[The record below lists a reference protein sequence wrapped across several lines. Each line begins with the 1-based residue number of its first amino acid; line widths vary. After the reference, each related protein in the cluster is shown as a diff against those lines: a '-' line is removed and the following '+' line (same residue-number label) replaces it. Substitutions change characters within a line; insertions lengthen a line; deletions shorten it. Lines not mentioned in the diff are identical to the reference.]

1 MNAYMRGTLLAFLGK
16 YTVLSISLGLLACV
30 IDKLSFNLK
39 NEITVELIEENWIA
53 FIITLGLLIAYVLIY
68 SAMLEHYEFILQTIF
83 KKPMLEYTLAKKKFK
98 NGCYEVEG
106 NPRKSYDKLPQTIK
120 TDIDKLDNLIYQE
133 KVPKLIDLSLA
144 SFNSLI
150 LLLYGFFIK
159 SDLYLTTGVFASFY
173 FGFFG
178 INAYSD
184 LKKVII
190 YDYKSLFED

>member
-1 MNAYMRGTLLAFLGK
+1 
-16 YTVLSISLGLLACV
+16 
-30 IDKLSFNLK
+30 
-39 NEITVELIEENWIA
+39 
-53 FIITLGLLIAYVLIY
+53 
-68 SAMLEHYEFILQTIF
+68 
-83 KKPMLEYTLAKKKFK
+83 MLEYTLAKKKFK